1 MVNAVRPRGARTLLS
16 GLVVLAVALSL
27 IGVVAPPAHAATG
40 QQPGTFVALTP
51 ARILD
56 TRDGTGVGVAGA
68 VAANGTVNLK
78 IFGAGGIPTSNVSAV
93 VMNVTEVAPTAAGN
107 ITVYPSGVSMP
118 TVSNLNFR
126 AGDVRPNLV
135 TVKLG
140 ADGYVKLTNSSAG
153 STHLIADVA
162 GYFVGGVPAVPG
174 AFVAVTP
181 SRILDTRLGSGAL
194 VGQSGVVLQVSGL
207 GGVPTTNVA
216 AVVLN
221 VTEVAPTAPGNIN
234 VFPFGDT
241 FPRIS
246 NLNFVPGDVRANLVT
261 VKVKPTTGQ
270 IALWNASAGS
280 VHLVVDVAGYYLG
293 GVATA
298 AGAFV
303 PVYPSRALDTR
314 ISPGPLPPN
323 GGISVSTNVGVD
335 LSAGYYM
342 PAAGVGA
349 VMLNVTETAPTQ
361 AGNITAYPSGLAKPN
376 VSNLNFGPG
385 ETYPNAVSVG
395 SDSSGRI
402 MLANSSAGSTHL
414 IADVA
419 GYYLKNALTGLQGGQ
434 TLYPGN
440 GISSPNGQYLLV
452 MQWDGNLALY
462 NANMVAMWSSNTWAG
477 NPEGRAWMQTD
488 GNLVVTTAGGSP
500 LWSTGTANHPGATL
514 QLRDDGHLVIVANGQ
529 TIWMV

>member
-51 ARILD
+51 TRILD

-216 AVVLN
+216 AVVL
-221 VTEVAPTAPGNIN
+221 
-234 VFPFGDT
+234 
-241 FPRIS
+241 S
-246 NLNFVPGDVRANLVT
+246 
-261 VKVKPTTGQ
+261 
-270 IALWNASAGS
+270 
-280 VHLVVDVAGYYLG
+280 
-293 GVATA
+293 
-298 AGAFV
+298 
-303 PVYPSRALDTR
+303 
-314 ISPGPLPPN
+314 
-323 GGISVSTNVGVD
+323 
-335 LSAGYYM
+335 
-342 PAAGVGA
+342 
-349 VMLNVTETAPTQ
+349 
-361 AGNITAYPSGLAKPN
+361 
-376 VSNLNFGPG
+376 
-385 ETYPNAVSVG
+385 
-395 SDSSGRI
+395 
-402 MLANSSAGSTHL
+402 L
-414 IADVA
+414 IH
-419 GYYLKNALTGLQGGQ
+419 
-434 TLYPGN
+434 
-440 GISSPNGQYLLV
+440 I
-452 MQWDGNLALY
+452 
-462 NANMVAMWSSNTWAG
+462 
-477 NPEGRAWMQTD
+477 
-488 GNLVVTTAGGSP
+488 
-500 LWSTGTANHPGATL
+500 
-514 QLRDDGHLVIVANGQ
+514 
-529 TIWMV
+529 